1 MKENSELRA
10 AARSQLK
17 GGWGEAIGL
26 MVIYGVLMSIACMVF
41 GIGEIIVGGA
51 LTFGYLGYFSRKARG
66 EDAMIENLFD
76 GFKLFL
82 PTFLL
87 FLLQSIFI
95 MLWTLLLFV
104 PGIIKTLSYSMSFFI
119 LRDNPDIGASA
130 AIKASRKMMN
140 GHKGKLFGL
149 YISFIGWILLSMV
162 TFGIAMLWVTPYMT
176 LTLANFYEDLKK
188 TGPVTADSVQ

>member
-26 MVIYGVLMSIACMVF
+26 LLIYCVLMSVASAV
-41 GIGEIIVGGA
+41 IVGTIIIGGPLA
-51 LTFGYLGYFSRKARG
+51 FGFLGYFIRKARG
-66 EDAMIENLFD
+66 EEAMIENLFD
-76 GFKLFL
+76 GFKLFV

-95 MLWTLLLFV
+95 MLWTLLFIV

-130 AIKASRKMMN
+130 ALTASRKMMN
-140 GHKGKLFGL
+140 GYKGKLFGL
-149 YISFIGWILLSMV
+149 YISFIGWILLSMI
-162 TFGIAMLWVTPYMT
+162 TFGIASLWVMPYMT
-176 LTLANFYEDLKK
+176 LTLANFYEELKK
-188 TGPVTADSVQ
+188 TDQQP